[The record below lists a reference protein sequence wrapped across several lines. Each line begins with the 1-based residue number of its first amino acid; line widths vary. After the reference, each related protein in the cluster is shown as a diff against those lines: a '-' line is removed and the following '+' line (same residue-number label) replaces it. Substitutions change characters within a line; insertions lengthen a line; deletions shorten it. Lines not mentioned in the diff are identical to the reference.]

1 MGNCAALLYGAV
13 EGSELLAAPLYT
25 TAPPPRV
32 LPPSQAVTLL
42 GGPGV
47 QRLLERRVL
56 HLDFCPVIL
65 DCLQAVQFALHNSPT
80 VMVEGSLEVTRPNLE
95 TEAMV
100 EYVYIGSHLLLGVQH
115 RLPRDAGQA
124 VRRAGH
130 LLQGPRGLDLAPAL
144 PTVPP
149 QVRAAVQL
157 GDRES
162 VLQGGAGGPADLP
175 QPLLHGVPAGR
186 WGEAGVRP
194 LARPR

>member
-1 MGNCAALLYGAV
+1 M
-13 EGSELLAAPLYT
+13 
-25 TAPPPRV
+25 
-32 LPPSQAVTLL
+32 
-42 GGPGV
+42 

-149 QVRAAVQL
+149 QVR
-157 GDRES
+157 GCS
-162 VLQGGAGGPADLP
+162 PAGG
-175 QPLLHGVPAGR
+175 QGERVAGR
-186 WGEAGVRP
+186 GWGTGRP
-194 LARPR
+194 SSTSSARSPSWPVGRGGSATSCSAQITGQSTVSQTDYISLKIFNSLVV